1 MQINRY
7 LAGTAWRA
15 LMGPNTEAGSSAPGP
30 AEIPASSSASEASG
44 SISADAGANVAGTAP
59 AETSAPAADA
69 AAKSDLAPAGESSTV
84 ATPVPTL
91 LSEAGKPN
99 PEAKAEGADASTDN
113 KPAPAAETKPD
124 ANADTPAKD
133 PAKPDD
139 PGKTDGKDKAA
150 IDPAKEATALAPPA
164 VSIADLKLPEG
175 IELASE
181 QTKAFLDNL
190 NDAKLAPK
198 DRAQGLLDLHQAELK
213 RVADALTKN
222 QIDVWN
228 DLNSKWKDETRK
240 APDIGG
246 SKLEKSLSYA
256 KGLVE
261 EFLGNPEHGGRPE
274 YVADYWAQLGNNG
287 MGNNVQQI
295 RLLNNIARW
304 MGIFE
309 ESKVVGQ
316 QPKPPN
322 MPREPGQRGWYDK
335 SINKAG

>member
-1 MQINRY
+1 MNRY

-15 LMGPNTEAGSSAPGP
+15 LMAPEMGAGSSASDP
-30 AEIPASSSASEASG
+30 AANAATSSASEASG
-44 SISADAGANVAGTAP
+44 STSADAGANAAAIAP
-59 AETSAPAADA
+59 DATSAPAADA

-84 ATPVPTL
+84 ATLVPTL
-91 LSEAGKPN
+91 LSEAGKPK
-99 PEAKAEGADASTDN
+99 PDAKAEGADASTDT

-124 ANADTPAKD
+124 AKADAPAEQ
-133 PAKPDD
+133 PVKPDD
-139 PGKTDGKDKAA
+139 PGKTKDADKAA

-164 VSIADLKLPEG
+164 VVSIADLKIPEG
-175 IELASE
+175 IELAPE

-198 DRAQGLLDLHQAELK
+198 DRAQGLLDLYNSEIR

-228 DLNSKWKDETRK
+228 GLNTKWKDETRT

-261 EFLGNPEHGGRPE
+261 EFLGNPEHGGKPE

-287 MGNNVQQI
+287 MGNNVQHI

-309 ESKVVGQ
+309 ESRVVGQ

-322 MPREPGQRGWYDK
+322 MPKAAGQRGWYDN